1 MTATLGLL
9 DLEEAAKEA
18 AGNWHKFN
26 CFCWHRKTDLE
37 RPEEWA
43 IFYTHHRDSDLRDQS
58 NAEVIAEAMEKFAA
72 GGNPDVVFESHFH
85 WAVGHVDGFSVR
97 VYRRGRITRAF
108 RTYYELQGGSPNTR
122 CWTKDD
128 YSAREYEATIQNI
141 ADAAWRVKGSY
152 RLPKGLGGSGLSL
165 ALGPRRGRKSRMP
178 MTEADIRAE
187 ESLQRAFAALGY
199 EKSE

>member
-72 GGNPDVVFESHFH
+72 GGDPDVVFESHFH

-108 RTYYELQGGSPNTR
+108 RTYYELRQRLAEYPLLDE
-122 CWTKDD
+122 DD
-128 YSAREYEATIQNI
+128 YSAREYEATIKNI
-141 ADAAWRVKGSY
+141 ADAAWRVKREHELPRGWEAQVY
-152 RLPKGLGGSGLSL
+152 RWLSDHEEDEIENRDDRGGYPS
-165 ALGPRRGRKSRMP
+165 
-178 MTEADIRAE
+178 ED
-187 ESLQRAFAALGY
+187 SLQRAFAALGFK
-199 EKSE
+199 KSN

>member
-72 GGNPDVVFESHFH
+72 GGDPDVVFESHFH

-108 RTYYELQGGSPNTR
+108 RTYYELRQRLAEYPLLDEG
-122 CWTKDD
+122 D
-128 YSAREYEATIQNI
+128 YSAREYEATIKNI
-141 ADAAWRVKGSY
+141 AASAWRVKREHELPRGWEAQVY
-152 RLPKGLGGSGLSL
+152 RWLSDHEEDEIENRDDRGGYPS
-165 ALGPRRGRKSRMP
+165 
-178 MTEADIRAE
+178 ED
-187 ESLQRAFAALGY
+187 SLQRAFAALGFS
-199 EKSE
+199 KSE